1 VWKYNVEV
9 AKSAVRAGFDEIQF
23 DYVRFP
29 SDGDIETAVF
39 AGMRRESMAATIARF
54 VHYAANRLRP
64 LGARVSV
71 DVFGLSARRNLGIGQ
86 SPKRLARIVDAI
98 YPMTYPSHYG
108 PGEYGLADPS
118 ATPGRTVGRSLRDF
132 RRQMRGGKAKLIPW
146 LEDFTLGGTT
156 TPQKVREQ
164 IRAARRWKTAGF
176 LLWNPSG
183 VYTMEA
189 LTAR

>member
-1 VWKYNVEV
+1 METPDPNERFRERRLK
-9 AKSAVRAGFDEIQF
+9 ARSRKRIQ
-23 DYVRFP
+23 R
-29 SDGDIETAVF
+29 T
-39 AGMRRESMAATIARF
+39 T
-54 VHYAANRLRP
+54 
-64 LGARVSV
+64 GAI
-71 DVFGLSARRNLGIGQ
+71 GGQ
-86 SPKRLARIVDAI
+86 SPRRLARFVDAI

-132 RRQMRGGKAKLIPW
+132 RRQMRGKKAKLIPW

-156 TPQKVREQ
+156 TMQKVREQ
-164 IRAARRWKTAGF
+164 IRAARRWKTGGF

-183 VYTMEA
+183 VYTMGA

>member
-1 VWKYNVEV
+1 
-9 AKSAVRAGFDEIQF
+9 
-23 DYVRFP
+23 P
-29 SDGDIETAVF
+29 
-39 AGMRRESMAATIARF
+39 
-54 VHYAANRLRP
+54 RLRGSSTTRRP
-64 LGARVSV
+64 GFGRWVPACRSTSSGCPR
-71 DVFGLSARRNLGIGQ
+71 DVTWGSARHRGAC
-86 SPKRLARIVDAI
+86 PAFVDAI

-156 TPQKVREQ
+156 TLQKVREQ

-189 LTAR
+189 LTVR